1 MKKIAFIIMTVLLI
15 VLIYV
20 LNLDR
25 KVFFFVIGDSIA
37 LGKSDNNVVT
47 NYNDYIK
54 NSLEK
59 DKRLEKYVNEYTTTD
74 LRINDVINDINN
86 NKKISTN
93 NKTYNIKNLLIKAD
107 LVTISINNED
117 VLSKL
122 NNNYT
127 VKELYTW
134 ADELA
139 KDYET
144 MLMTIRSYCKEK
156 IFVIGYYYPNI
167 TENSSNKISIISYL
181 NDTFKEISSLYKVEY
196 INTAELFIE
205 NNSFLD
211 KYYPTE
217 LGQEQIS
224 KQVLLK
230 FNT

>member
-1 MKKIAFIIMTVLLI
+1 MKKIIFIILTILL
-15 VLIYV
+15 VVVIYL
-20 LNLDR
+20 LNLDK

-37 LGKSDNNVVT
+37 LGKGDNNVVT
-47 NYNDYIK
+47 SYNDYIK
-54 NSLEK
+54 SNLEK
-59 DKRLEKYVNEYTTTD
+59 EKKLEKYVNEYTATD

-86 NKKISTN
+86 NKKISVN

-107 LVTISINNED
+107 LVTISINSED

-134 ADELA
+134 ADELS
-139 KDYET
+139 KDYED
-144 MLMTIRSYCKEK
+144 MLVLIRSYCKEK

-167 TENSSNKISIISYL
+167 EKNNSNKMGIISYL

-205 NNSFLD
+205 NNSFIG

-230 FNT
+230 FNN

>member
-1 MKKIAFIIMTVLLI
+1 MKKILFIIMTVLLI
-15 VLIYV
+15 VIIYV

-25 KVFFFVIGDSIA
+25 KVFFFAIGDSIA
-37 LGKSDNNVVT
+37 LGKSDRNVVT

-59 DKRLEKYVNEYTTTD
+59 DKRLEKYVNEYTATD

-167 TENSSNKISIISYL
+167 AENSSNKISIISYL
-181 NDTFKEISSLYKVEY
+181 NDMFKEISSLYKVEY